1 MHARMLSSNLTFHW
15 SSMFCFYRGQCTPR
29 DPHSLPLPPHSK
41 YNFSELFCFA
51 FLSGWRREAT
61 GIFVAL
67 FLRFPSMQNGRLSP
81 VLNIPDAL
89 NFQKS
94 GKPRKT
100 KHICDRYRTLF
111 VCMNYCRPLLLCMS
125 SSGTSG
131 WRGHPYPSPRWP
143 LGMWQMTFPL
153 LASLSSH
160 IPACHGCHQAFPLI
174 YLAEQT
180 WQQTFAPTSPVTRWL
195 KGQHERLWEP
205 LKMLEKYNFLKSFN
219 GNTCE

>member
-1 MHARMLSSNLTFHW
+1 MLCAYWIPSCKLSLSQTHAQLFMHTRMLSSNLTFHW

-61 GIFVAL
+61 GIFVPL
-67 FLRFPSMQNGRLSP
+67 FLQFPSMHNGRLSP

-111 VCMNYCRPLLLCMS
+111 VCMNYCRPLPLCMS
-125 SSGTSG
+125 SSGTLG

-153 LASLSSH
+153 LAWPLIAHTGLPRLSSSVSSN
-160 IPACHGCHQAFPLI
+160 ISCRTNMTTNLCSNL
-174 YLAEQT
+174 
-180 WQQTFAPTSPVTRWL
+180 SC
-195 KGQHERLWEP
+195 
-205 LKMLEKYNFLKSFN
+205 
-219 GNTCE
+219 NTMT